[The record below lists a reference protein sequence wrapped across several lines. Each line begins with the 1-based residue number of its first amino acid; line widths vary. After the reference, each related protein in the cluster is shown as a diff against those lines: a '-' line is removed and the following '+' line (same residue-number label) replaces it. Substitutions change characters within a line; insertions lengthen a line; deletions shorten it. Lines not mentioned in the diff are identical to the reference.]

1 MPGATTHSIVGLL
14 SAAAINY
21 VHPYMPQS
29 MLALAIVPGCA
40 IVGALLPDIDHNVSR
55 IRHAT
60 GTARGQGPLAIPG
73 WLGGILSAMLG
84 GHRGFTHTAVA
95 LGLLTWLLWPWRS
108 GTFAPF
114 ALAFLI
120 GYASHLI
127 ADACTVV
134 GVPLLWPLVW
144 RKLKLWG

>member
-1 MPGATTHSIVGLL
+1 MPGATTHSIIGLL

-21 VHPYMPQS
+21 IQPYVPQD
-29 MLALAIVPGCA
+29 MLALAFVPGCA

-73 WLGGILSAMLG
+73 WLGGILSAILG
-84 GHRGFTHTAVA
+84 GHRGFTHTALA
-95 LGLLTWLLWPWRS
+95 LGLLTWLLWRWWP
-108 GTFAPF
+108 GPF
-114 ALAFLI
+114 VLAFLI

-127 ADACTVV
+127 ADAFTDV

-144 RKLKLWG
+144 RKLRVWR